1 MATAC
6 AKLGMIVLPVCE
18 NCFAWHIGTSNASE
32 ALGAS
37 YFFAQLCRTI
47 IPRSPRNPPLC
58 RELSPIWFGMH
69 APRGRRKKRM
79 TQDSGASCF
88 EESDQFEC
96 AVLTLHPLRSPSIR
110 PFGREI
116 ETMRVDT
123 HSPRASSTS
132 NGKTQGRS
140 ARCRMFLLLTVSR
153 LFGSELLLRL
163 FDSKLVI

>member
-96 AVLTLHPLRSPSIR
+96 AVLTLHRPAPRRPLPT
-110 PFGREI
+110 PLAQ
-116 ETMRVDT
+116 
-123 HSPRASSTS
+123 HSAVC
-132 NGKTQGRS
+132 KTQKRS
-140 ARCRMFLLLTVSR
+140 ARCRSFWLLTFIGG
-153 LFGSELLLRL
+153 FGSELLLRL
-163 FDSKLVI
+163 FD